1 MKQPLRSSVEG
12 ALPNLL
18 AVPALSC
25 RRVYAGGGKLR
36 PKQNPGSETG
46 AIK

>member
-1 MKQPLRSSVEG
+1 MKQPLQPYVEG

-18 AVPALSC
+18 AVPALPAD
-25 RRVYAGGGKLR
+25 VHAGGGKLR